1 MESMESERGDAI
13 PGRAREQIG
22 STGELK
28 TRHTIGR
35 RIVKSEFFHRKGMIE
50 MERARMLSPLSP
62 QWREGREVHGGSGRK
77 PVEECPKSGRF
88 GVFVRFHKQQR
99 DGR

>member
-1 MESMESERGDAI
+1 MQSMESERGDAI

-50 MERARMLSPLSP
+50 MERARMLSPRSP
-62 QWREGREVHGGSGRK
+62 LWREG
-77 PVEECPKSGRF
+77 
-88 GVFVRFHKQQR
+88 
-99 DGR
+99 